1 MYGNSRLPGIEVSDT
16 YRYEGSI
23 WRGYPE
29 ATWFKTVK
37 VNGASAEASK
47 IEQGTIMKELL
58 TDGTFTPIKES
69 DIISAVADLPGVRLA
84 IVADKTAK
92 TGTTQEVDG
101 ATENVPSTVL
111 VGISGIVNKNL
122 LYVGE
127 TKFTELT
134 DEQKI
139 CLNTQL
145 EAWGF
150 QLIDVI
156 QA

>member
-1 MYGNSRLPGIEVSDT
+1 MYGNSRLPGIAVSET

-58 TDGTFTPIKES
+58 ADGTFTPIEES
-69 DIISAVADLPGVRLA
+69 DIISAVADLPGARLG
-84 IVADKTAK
+84 IVADKTAT
-92 TGTTQEVDG
+92 TGTTTTVESETVVTPSSVLIGIQGQVDM
-101 ATENVPSTVL
+101 
-111 VGISGIVNKNL
+111 NKL
-122 LYVGE
+122 LIGE
-127 TKFTELT
+127 KKFSDLT

>member
-1 MYGNSRLPGIEVSDT
+1 MYGNSTLPGIAVSDT

-58 TDGTFTPIKES
+58 ADGTFTPIEES
-69 DIISAVADLPGVRLA
+69 DIISAVADLPGARLG
-84 IVADKTAK
+84 IVADKTAT
-92 TGTTQEVDG
+92 TGTTTTVESETVVTPSSVLIGIQGQVDM
-101 ATENVPSTVL
+101 
-111 VGISGIVNKNL
+111 NKL
-122 LYVGE
+122 LIGE
-127 TKFTELT
+127 KKFSDLT

-150 QLIDVI
+150 QLINVI

>member
-69 DIISAVADLPGVRLA
+69 DIISAVADLPGARLG
-84 IVADKTAK
+84 IVADKTAT
-92 TGTTQEVDG
+92 TGTTTTVESETVVTPSSVLIGIQGQVDM
-101 ATENVPSTVL
+101 
-111 VGISGIVNKNL
+111 NKL
-122 LYVGE
+122 LIGE
-127 TKFTELT
+127 KKFSELT

>member
-1 MYGNSRLPGIEVSDT
+1 MYGNSTLPGIAVSET

-29 ATWFKTVK
+29 ATWFKLVK
-37 VNGASAEASK
+37 VNGSSAEASK

-58 TDGTFTPIKES
+58 ADGTFTPIEES
-69 DIISAVADLPGVRLA
+69 DIISAVADLPGARLG
-84 IVADKTAK
+84 IVADKTAT
-92 TGTTQEVDG
+92 TGTTTTVESETVVTPSSVLIGIQGQVDM
-101 ATENVPSTVL
+101 
-111 VGISGIVNKNL
+111 NKL
-122 LYVGE
+122 FIGE
-127 TKFTELT
+127 KKFSELT

-150 QLIDVI
+150 QLINVI

>member
-1 MYGNSRLPGIEVSDT
+1 MYGNSTLPGIAVSDT

-58 TDGTFTPIKES
+58 ADGTFTPIEES
-69 DIISAVADLPGVRLA
+69 DIISAVADLPGARLG
-84 IVADKTAK
+84 IVADKTAT
-92 TGTTQEVDG
+92 TGTTTTVESETVVTPSSVLIGIQGQVDM
-101 ATENVPSTVL
+101 
-111 VGISGIVNKNL
+111 NKL
-122 LYVGE
+122 LIGE
-127 TKFTELT
+127 KKFSDLT

-145 EAWGF
+145 ETWGF
-150 QLIDVI
+150 QLINVI